1 MIHVIA
7 TIELAPG
14 GREAFADEFR
24 RLAPLVRAEDG
35 CIEYS
40 GAVDIRTSIAAQA
53 AVRDDSFTVIER
65 WDSEPALAAHLDA
78 VHMHDHR
85 ERVRDLATKTII
97 HVLRPV

>member
-14 GREAFADEFR
+14 AREAFVDEFR

-40 GAVDIRTSIAAQA
+40 GAVDAQTSIAAGA
-53 AVRDDSFTVIER
+53 PVRDDAFTVIEK
-65 WDSEPALAAHLDA
+65 WESEPALAAHLDA
-78 VHMHDHR
+78 EHMHVHR
-85 ERVRDLATKTII
+85 DRVRGLATKTII
-97 HVLRPV
+97 RVLRPA

>member
-7 TIELAPG
+7 TVELAPG
-14 GREAFADEFR
+14 ARENFVDEFR

-40 GAVDIRTSIAAQA
+40 GAVDVQTSIAAQA
-53 AVRDDSFTVIER
+53 PARTDVFTVVEK
-65 WDSEPALAAHLDA
+65 WESEPALGAHLNA
-78 VHMHDHR
+78 AHMHDHR
-85 ERVRDLATKTII
+85 ERVRALATKTII